1 MTRIEFVLTTEFKH
15 ILINETY
22 SFICLCV
29 VKGIVLCDVVG
40 DKTGCCNPIVKFAQF
55 FSLNNA

>member
-22 SFICLCV
+22 SFICLCL
-29 VKGIVLCDVVG
+29 VKGIVLFDVVG
-40 DKTGCCNPIVKFAQF
+40 NKELC
-55 FSLNNA
+55 